1 MDPVTH
7 ESGHTWILAC
17 TDLRPS
23 TLVGPPPHLIW
34 GAAGASPRVA
44 STRPSTLVGPPPH
57 LIWGAAGASP
67 RVAITRNVALV
78 QGCARGSDAGAH
90 TIGARVR
97 VGAGQAIIAG
107 RA

>member
-17 TDLRPS
+17 TDL
-23 TLVGPPPHLIW
+23 
-34 GAAGASPRVA
+34 
-44 STRPSTLVGPPPH
+44 RPSTLVGPPPH

>member
-1 MDPVTH
+1 MPLMDLMDPVIH
-7 ESGHTWILAC
+7 GPGHIRTLAYMNPC
-17 TDLRPS
+17 
-23 TLVGPPPHLIW
+23 
-34 GAAGASPRVA
+34 
-44 STRPSTLVGPPPH
+44 PSTLVGPPPH